1 LRINLHLIATYKLW
15 HEFLPHIPKDS
26 RYTLG
31 IKIDR
36 AFIETAEFLFTA
48 SYTKQEQKIS
58 YLEKAAT
65 QIDLTKF
72 FLQILWEIKALDPKK
87 YIALSE
93 TLDDVGRQLGGWM
106 RQSAKKTPAT

>member
-1 LRINLHLIATYKLW
+1 
-15 HEFLPHIPKDS
+15 LPHVPKDS

-36 AFIETAEFLFTA
+36 AFIETTEFLFTA
-48 SYTKQEQKIS
+48 SYAKQDQKLS

-72 FLQILWEIKALDPKK
+72 FLQILWEIKAMDNKR
-87 YIALSE
+87 YVALSE
-93 TLDDVGRQLGGWM
+93 KLDDVGRQLGGWM
-106 RQSAKKTPAT
+106 RQSAKKTPTT